1 MISPGT
7 LKQLAQAIEQSPQAQ
22 RDNVS
27 LFKPLLPDASLTCC
41 SDNDIPGQARPAY
54 QGSGFDL
61 YLVDATAHCASLT
74 NDLTIACGVVLA
86 LHDDDD

>member
-1 MISPGT
+1 MIAVNT
-7 LKQLAQAIEQSPQAQ
+7 LQQLAQAIEQTPLALREDTQ
-22 RDNVS
+22 R
-27 LFKPLLPDASLTCC
+27 FKAFLPEAGLTCC
-41 SDNDIPGQARPAY
+41 SDNDIPGRAKPAW
-54 QGSGFDL
+54 QGTGFDL

>member
-1 MISPGT
+1 MIAVSA
-7 LKQLAQAIEQSPQAQ
+7 LAQLAQAIEQTPLVQ
-22 RDNVS
+22 RDDPQ
-27 LFKPLLPDASLTCC
+27 LFKIFLAGISLTCC
-41 SDNDIPGQARPAY
+41 SDNDIPGRAKPAY
-54 QGSGFDL
+54 QGTGFDL